1 MEDER
6 DMAGRVGSLVFDPT
20 GIFDDVW
27 LGVLRDKER
36 LYIFGP

>member
-1 MEDER
+1 MTWPAESEAWR
-6 DMAGRVGSLVFDPT
+6 FDPT

-36 LYIFGP
+36 LYIIEP